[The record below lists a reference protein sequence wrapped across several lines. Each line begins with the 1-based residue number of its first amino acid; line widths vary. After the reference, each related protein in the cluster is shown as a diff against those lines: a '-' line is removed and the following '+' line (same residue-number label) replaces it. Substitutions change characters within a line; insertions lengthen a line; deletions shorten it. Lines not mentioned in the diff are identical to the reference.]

1 MKWFSGEGN
10 VLHRAPK
17 NSVSFDMIGVEE
29 KQPQTEARI
38 GEIISTLDKPRVL
51 SNDWSGGEEEGLIN
65 ERGQLTVSSKAWY
78 GI

>member
-51 SNDWSGGEEEGLIN
+51 C
-65 ERGQLTVSSKAWY
+65 
-78 GI
+78 